1 MPGPWCQLSGEHTE
15 MTGHMSPAVL
25 PRLVHI
31 VMLIGLPGAV
41 RRFILQHINT
51 AFQKQVSWPNLD
63 LMSGETI
70 QGYAYRKAQAN

>member
-1 MPGPWCQLSGEHTE
+1 M
-15 MTGHMSPAVL
+15 